1 VALVGVFTNK
11 TFIFLRNVP
20 CQLFFPQPLL
30 VALVGVFTNKTIIFC
45 WWPLLVFSPTRQSF
59 FFYTATSLRETTML
73 GEKTLASDDAE
84 KQKRHQSFK
93 SVLNRL
99 FNFGNQTAPNGQL
112 YLIGSRVQRETNKL

>member
-1 VALVGVFTNK
+1 LALVGVFTNK
-11 TFIFLRNVP
+11 TLALVGVFTNKTIIFPRNVP

-30 VALVGVFTNKTIIFC
+30 V
-45 WWPLLVFSPTRQSF
+45 FSPTRQSY
-59 FFYTATSLRETTML
+59 FFYTATSSLETTML
-73 GEKTLASDDAE
+73 GEKTSASDDAE